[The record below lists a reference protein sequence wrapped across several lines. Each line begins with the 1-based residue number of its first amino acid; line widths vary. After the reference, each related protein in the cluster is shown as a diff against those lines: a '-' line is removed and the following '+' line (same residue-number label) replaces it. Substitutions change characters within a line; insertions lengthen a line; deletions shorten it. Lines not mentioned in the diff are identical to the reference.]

1 VIIKKPICRSHPSL
15 LALVALAVLG
25 LTAFVQSVSAVPITL
40 TLDNPHQTI
49 ARPASGEI
57 VLNFTGTVSFGHDFH
72 FEEAELD
79 FAYNRSSTKGI
90 ATEFGPV
97 DFSDANN
104 GRSVTGVLFTAE
116 IFSSTA
122 SGLYGFEFGTKE
134 PATLSIEGA
143 DDETFVTVMR
153 SFSIRVTNGT
163 AVPDESSSALLL
175 GLGLVPVSLLQRRLG
190 SGQCARG
197 MRCGAPYH
205 GSNRGC
211 NRTSAAVPTVKYS
224 GLEILGQCSRQ
235 LQHAHD
241 NGDY

>member
-1 VIIKKPICRSHPSL
+1 MAPIL
-15 LALVALAVLG
+15 LG
-25 LTAFVQSVSAVPITL
+25 LATFAQPAYAVPVTL

-79 FAYNRSSTKGI
+79 FDYNSSSTDGI
-90 ATEFGPV
+90 PTEFGPI

-104 GRSVTGVLFTAE
+104 GGRVTGVLFTAE
-116 IFSSTA
+116 ISSLTDP
-122 SGLYGFEFGTKE
+122 GLYGFEFGMKE

-143 DDETFVTVMR
+143 DDETFVTVSR

-175 GLGLVPVSLLQRRLG
+175 GVSFVSLVVFQCKQWGL
-190 SGQCARG
+190 CARSRAG
-197 MRCGAPYH
+197 WK
-205 GSNRGC
+205 GSR
-211 NRTSAAVPTVKYS
+211 RRMLRA
-224 GLEILGQCSRQ
+224 
-235 LQHAHD
+235 
-241 NGDY
+241 

>member
-1 VIIKKPICRSHPSL
+1 MSNS
-15 LALVALAVLG
+15 LVATVGIAVLG
-25 LTAFVQSVSAVPITL
+25 HKAFMQSGSAVTVTL

-104 GRSVTGVLFTAE
+104 GGSVTGVLFTAE

-122 SGLYGFEFGTKE
+122 PVLYGFELVTKE
-134 PATLSIEGA
+134 AATLSMEGA
-143 DDETFVTVMR
+143 
-153 SFSIRVTNGT
+153 
-163 AVPDESSSALLL
+163 
-175 GLGLVPVSLLQRRLG
+175 
-190 SGQCARG
+190 
-197 MRCGAPYH
+197 
-205 GSNRGC
+205 
-211 NRTSAAVPTVKYS
+211 
-224 GLEILGQCSRQ
+224 
-235 LQHAHD
+235 
-241 NGDY
+241 GD

>member
-1 VIIKKPICRSHPSL
+1 LL
-15 LALVALAVLG
+15 LAPILLG
-25 LTAFVQSVSAVPITL
+25 LTAFVQSVSAVPVTL

-104 GRSVTGVLFTAE
+104 GGSVTGVLFTAE

-122 SGLYGFEFGTKE
+122 PGLYGFEFGTKE

-175 GLGLVPVSLLQRRLG
+175 GVSFVSLVVFQCKQW
-190 SGQCARG
+190 GQCARS
-197 MRCGAPYH
+197 R
-205 GSNRGC
+205 
-211 NRTSAAVPTVKYS
+211 AAGKAYD
-224 GLEILGQCSRQ
+224 G
-235 LQHAHD
+235 
-241 NGDY
+241 